1 MKMTFPEGNKT
12 LAGGQKFGE
21 DTLLGRFYLLGIWKF
36 SATERDFTLSSRR
49 KENLNLHYAVN

>member
-12 LAGGQKFGE
+12 LAGGQKFGG

-49 KENLNLHYAVN
+49 KENLNLHYAVD